1 VERDLENFIKLKQK
15 QEMQKKL
22 LRKKGDFY
30 GTSQI
35 CRDLTKFLK
44 NNSNNLVPQFE
55 SSHKKYNT

>member
-1 VERDLENFIKLKQK
+1 
-15 QEMQKKL
+15 MQKKL

-44 NNSNNLVPQFE
+44 SNSNNFVPQFE
-55 SSHKKYNT
+55 ASHKKYNNQNWQ